1 MGFKNK
7 KIIRFVP
14 LTLNEENAQAIFNR
28 CLEMKED
35 IKENDQENQKTG
47 KYNTDRLAA
56 NAIQTKYLIGQLAVV
71 HKMYEKVMANPYKD
85 ILDSKRY
92 DATKQL
98 DYESDWYSLDR
109 EFFFR
114 YDGKLWTDTT
124 DILFNLLNLGIAVNL
139 IEHKSED
146 GKEFVRFCSV
156 VPTYF
161 TADQCFS
168 EADVKMFEADF
179 RYHEEKYSEAA
190 GLYEKAAELGNMRAQ
205 YQCGRMYLE
214 GEYTIKSVQKAV
226 DWFKKAA
233 DQGMGDAMSFL
244 GDIYYLGA
252 KNEMPVDKTAA
263 LQWYQ
268 RAAEAG
274 EKTAVSLLE
283 YAYDEADEDLLDSSA
298 VFDKMLADFDS
309 YQSLTFRMRQWLSDC
324 FSYLNYDQKIKFF
337 SINEELAKRFAN
349 GW

>member
-7 KIIRFVP
+7 KIGFVP
-14 LTLNEENAQAIFNR
+14 LTLNEENVQLIFNR
-28 CLEMKED
+28 CLEMEED
-35 IKENDQENQKTG
+35 IKENDQGNQKTG

-56 NAIQTKYLIGQLAVV
+56 NAIQIKYLIGQLAVV
-71 HKMYEKVMANPYKD
+71 HKMYEKVMENPHRD
-85 ILDSKRY
+85 IFNSKRY
-92 DATKQL
+92 DATESL
-98 DYESDWYSLDR
+98 DYGPDWYSLDKN
-109 EFFFR
+109 FFRR
-114 YDGKLWTDTT
+114 YDGKLWTDTAST
-124 DILFNLLNLGIAVNL
+124 LFNLLNLGLAVNL

-146 GKEFVRFCSV
+146 GKEFVGFCSV

-161 TADQCFS
+161 VEDDCFS
-168 EADVKMFEADF
+168 AADFKMFEADF

-283 YAYDEADEDLLDSSA
+283 YAYDEADEYLLDSSA

-309 YQSLTFRMRQWLSDC
+309 YHSLTFRMRQWLTDC
-324 FSYLNYDQKIKFF
+324 FSYLNYDQKSKFF
-337 SINEELAKRFAN
+337 SINAELAKRLSN
-349 GW
+349 G